1 MSVKGVT
8 DGVSSNYSGYTNYSQ
23 SNETKAAEK
32 TAADTAVSEKEDVGA
47 VYEASKDAATTSAST
62 KKTYKADPALIA
74 KLKEDANQR
83 AQQLQSIVEQLM
95 TKQGKTYN
103 KANGLK
109 GLYESLEVDAAT
121 KAQAQKDI
129 ADDGYWGVD
138 QTSSRIFDFAM
149 ALSGGDPDKM
159 EEMRDAF
166 LKGYKKAEKAWGD
179 SLPDISK
186 RTYDAVIE
194 KFDNYKKENSNSASK
209 VTESQV

>member
-8 DGVSSNYSGYTNYSQ
+8 DSVSSNYSGYTNYNQ
-23 SNETKAAEK
+23 STETKTAEK
-32 TAADTAVSEKEDVGA
+32 AAADTATSEKEDVGA
-47 VYEASKDAATTSAST
+47 VYEASKDTATTTAST
-62 KKTYKADPALIA
+62 KKTYKADPALVA
-74 KLKEDANQR
+74 KLKADADQR

-109 GLYESLEVDAAT
+109 GLYESLTVDPAT

-129 ADDGYWGVD
+129 AEDGYWGVD

-159 EEMRDAF
+159 EEMRAAF

-186 RTYDAVIE
+186 RTYDAVID
-194 KFDNYKKENSNSASK
+194 KFDNYKKENSASN

>member
-1 MSVKGVT
+1 MSVNGVT
-8 DGVSSNYSGYTNYSQ
+8 DSVSSNYSGYTNYNQ
-23 SNETKAAEK
+23 STETKTAEK
-32 TAADTAVSEKEDVGA
+32 AAADTATSEKEDVGA
-47 VYEASKDAATTSAST
+47 VYEASKDTATTTAST
-62 KKTYKADPALIA
+62 KKTSKADPALIA
-74 KLKEDANQR
+74 KLKADANQR

-109 GLYESLEVDAAT
+109 GLYESLTVDAAT

-129 ADDGYWGVD
+129 AEDGYWGVD

-159 EEMRDAF
+159 EKMRDAF
-166 LKGYKKAEKAWGD
+166 LKGYKQAEKAWGD
-179 SLPDISK
+179 ALPDISK
-186 RTYDAVIE
+186 RTYNAVLD
-194 KFDNYKKENSNSASK
+194 KFDNYKKENSTSD

>member
-1 MSVKGVT
+1 MSVNGVT
-8 DGVSSNYSGYTNYSQ
+8 DSVSTNYSGYANYNQ
-23 SNETKAAEK
+23 TKETKAAEK
-32 TAADTAVSEKEDVGA
+32 TASETAAPEKEKGGV
-47 VYEASKDAATTSAST
+47 VYETGKDAAASSAST
-62 KKTYKADPALIA
+62 KKTYKSDPALIA
-74 KLKEDANQR
+74 KLKSDAEQR
-83 AQQLQSIVEQLM
+83 AQQLQSIVEKLM
-95 TKQGKTYN
+95 TKQGSTYN

-109 GLYESLEVDAAT
+109 GLYESLEVDPAT
-121 KAQAQKDI
+121 RAQAQADI
-129 ADDGYWGVD
+129 AEDGYWGVD

-186 RTYDAVIE
+186 KTYDAVLE
-194 KFDNYKKENSNSASK
+194 KFDNYKKENSNSASD

>member
-1 MSVKGVT
+1 MSVNGVT
-8 DGVSSNYSGYTNYSQ
+8 DSVSSNYSGYTNYNQ
-23 SNETKAAEK
+23 STETKTAEK
-32 TAADTAVSEKEDVGA
+32 AAADTATSEKEDVGA
-47 VYEASKDAATTSAST
+47 VYEASKDTATTTAST

-74 KLKEDANQR
+74 KLKQDANQR

-109 GLYESLEVDAAT
+109 GLYESLTVDAAT

-129 ADDGYWGVD
+129 AEDGYWGVD

-194 KFDNYKKENSNSASK
+194 KFDNYKKENSASN

>member
-1 MSVKGVT
+1 MSVNGVT
-8 DGVSSNYSGYTNYSQ
+8 DGVSSNYNGYTSYNQ
-23 SNETKAAEK
+23 TTETKAAEK
-32 TAADTAVSEKEDVGA
+32 TSADTATAEKETTGV
-47 VYEASKDAATTSAST
+47 VYEASKDAATTSASA
-62 KKTYKADPALIA
+62 KKTYKSDPALIA
-74 KLKEDANQR
+74 KLKADADQR
-83 AQQLQSIVEQLM
+83 AQQLQSIVEKLM
-95 TKQGKTYN
+95 TKQGNTYN

-109 GLYESLEVDAAT
+109 GLYESLNVDPAT
-121 KAQAQKDI
+121 RAQAQADI
-129 ADDGYWGVD
+129 AEDGYWGVD

-166 LKGYKKAEKAWGD
+166 LKGYKQAEKAWGD

-194 KFDNYKKENSNSASK
+194 KFDNYKKENSASD

>member
-1 MSVKGVT
+1 MSVNGVT
-8 DGVSSNYSGYTNYSQ
+8 DSVSSNYSGYTNYSQ
-23 SNETKAAEK
+23 STETKTAEK
-32 TAADTAVSEKEDVGA
+32 AATDTAVSEKKDTGV
-47 VYEASKDAATTSAST
+47 VYEASKDATKTNAST
-62 KKTYKADPALIA
+62 KKTSKADPALIA
-74 KLKEDANQR
+74 KLKQDANQR

-109 GLYESLEVDAAT
+109 GLYESLTVDPAT

-129 ADDGYWGVD
+129 AEDGYWGVD

-149 ALSGGDPDKM
+149 ALSGGDPDQM
-159 EEMRDAF
+159 EKMRDAF
-166 LKGYKKAEKAWGD
+166 LKGYKQAEKAWGD

-194 KFDNYKKENSNSASK
+194 KFDNYKKENTSN

>member
-8 DGVSSNYSGYTNYSQ
+8 DSVSSNYSGYTNYSQ
-23 SNETKAAEK
+23 STETKTAEK
-32 TAADTAVSEKEDVGA
+32 AAADTATSEKEDVGA
-47 VYEASKDAATTSAST
+47 VYEASKDTATTTAST
-62 KKTYKADPALIA
+62 KKTYKADSALIA
-74 KLKEDANQR
+74 KLKADADQR

-109 GLYESLEVDAAT
+109 GLYESLQVDAAT
-121 KAQAQKDI
+121 KAQAQADI
-129 ADDGYWGVD
+129 AEDGYWGVD

-159 EEMRDAF
+159 EEMRNAF

-186 RTYDAVIE
+186 RTYDAVID
-194 KFDNYKKENSNSASK
+194 KFDNYKKENSTSN

>member
-1 MSVKGVT
+1 MSVNGVT
-8 DGVSSNYSGYTNYSQ
+8 DSVSSNYSGYTNYSQ
-23 SNETKAAEK
+23 STETKTAEK
-32 TAADTAVSEKEDVGA
+32 AATDTAVSEKKDTGV
-47 VYEASKDAATTSAST
+47 VYEASKDATKTNAST
-62 KKTYKADPALIA
+62 KKTSKADPALIA
-74 KLKEDANQR
+74 KLKQDANQR

-121 KAQAQKDI
+121 KAQAQADI

-149 ALSGGDPDKM
+149 ALSGGDPDQM
-159 EEMRDAF
+159 EKMRDAF
-166 LKGYKKAEKAWGD
+166 LKGYKQAEKAWGD

-194 KFDNYKKENSNSASK
+194 KFDNYKKENTSN

>member
-1 MSVKGVT
+1 MSVNGVT
-8 DGVSSNYSGYTNYSQ
+8 DSVSTNYSGYANYNQ
-23 SNETKAAEK
+23 TKETKAAEK
-32 TAADTAVSEKEDVGA
+32 TASETAAAEKEKDGV
-47 VYEASKDAATTSAST
+47 VYEAGKDKASASTST
-62 KKTYKADPALIA
+62 KKTYKTDPALIA
-74 KLKEDANQR
+74 KLKSDAEQR
-83 AQQLQSIVEQLM
+83 AQQLQSIVEKLM

-103 KANGLK
+103 TANGLK
-109 GLYESLEVDAAT
+109 GLYESLEVDPAT
-121 KAQAQKDI
+121 RAQAQADI
-129 ADDGYWGVD
+129 AEDGYWGVD

-194 KFDNYKKENSNSASK
+194 KFDNYKKENSNSVSD

>member
-8 DGVSSNYSGYTNYSQ
+8 DSVSSNYSGYTNYSQ
-23 SNETKAAEK
+23 STETKTAEKAAE
-32 TAADTAVSEKEDVGA
+32 DTATSEKEDVGA
-47 VYEASKDAATTSAST
+47 VYEASKDTAATTAST
-62 KKTYKADPALIA
+62 KKTYKADPALVA
-74 KLKEDANQR
+74 KLKADADQR

-129 ADDGYWGVD
+129 AEDGYWGVD

-149 ALSGGDPDKM
+149 ALSGGDPDKI

-194 KFDNYKKENSNSASK
+194 KFDNYKKENSTSN

>member
-1 MSVKGVT
+1 MSVNGVT
-8 DGVSSNYSGYTNYSQ
+8 DSVSSNYSGYTNYSQ
-23 SNETKAAEK
+23 STETKTAEK
-32 TAADTAVSEKEDVGA
+32 AAADTATSEKDDVAA
-47 VYEASKDAATTSAST
+47 VYEAGKDTTTTTAST
-62 KKTYKADPALIA
+62 KKTSKADPALIA
-74 KLKEDANQR
+74 KLKADANQR

-109 GLYESLEVDAAT
+109 GLYESLTVDAAT

-129 ADDGYWGVD
+129 AEDGYWGVD

-159 EEMRDAF
+159 EKMRDAF
-166 LKGYKKAEKAWGD
+166 LKGYKQAEKAWGD
-179 SLPDISK
+179 ALPDISK
-186 RTYDAVIE
+186 RTYNAVIE
-194 KFDNYKKENSNSASK
+194 KFDNYKKENSTSD

>member
-1 MSVKGVT
+1 MSVNGVT
-8 DGVSSNYSGYTNYSQ
+8 DSVSTNYSGYANYNQ
-23 SNETKAAEK
+23 TKETKAAEK
-32 TAADTAVSEKEDVGA
+32 TASETAAPEKEKDGV
-47 VYEASKDAATTSAST
+47 VYETGKDAAASSAST
-62 KKTYKADPALIA
+62 KKTYKSDPALIA
-74 KLKEDANQR
+74 KLKSDAEQR
-83 AQQLQSIVEQLM
+83 AQQLQSIVEKLM
-95 TKQGKTYN
+95 TKQGSTYN

-109 GLYESLEVDAAT
+109 GLYESLEVDPAT
-121 KAQAQKDI
+121 RAQAQADI
-129 ADDGYWGVD
+129 AEDGYWGVD

-186 RTYDAVIE
+186 KTYDAVLE
-194 KFDNYKKENSNSASK
+194 KFDNYKKENSNSVSD

>member
-1 MSVKGVT
+1 MSVNGVT
-8 DGVSSNYSGYTNYSQ
+8 DSVSSNYSGYTNYSQ
-23 SNETKAAEK
+23 STETKTAEK
-32 TAADTAVSEKEDVGA
+32 TAADTAASEKVDTGV
-47 VYEASKDAATTSAST
+47 VYEASKDAATASTST
-62 KKTYKADPALIA
+62 KKISKADPALVA
-74 KLKEDANQR
+74 KLKADADQR

-109 GLYESLEVDAAT
+109 GLYESLTVDAAT

-159 EEMRDAF
+159 EKMRDAF
-166 LKGYKKAEKAWGD
+166 LKGYKQAEKAWGD
-179 SLPDISK
+179 ALPDISK
-186 RTYDAVIE
+186 RTYDAVID
-194 KFDNYKKENSNSASK
+194 KFDNYKKENSSS
-209 VTESQV
+209 VTETQV

>member
-1 MSVKGVT
+1 M
-8 DGVSSNYSGYTNYSQ
+8 
-23 SNETKAAEK
+23 
-32 TAADTAVSEKEDVGA
+32 
-47 VYEASKDAATTSAST
+47 
-62 KKTYKADPALIA
+62 IA
-74 KLKEDANQR
+74 KLKQDANQR

-149 ALSGGDPDKM
+149 ALSGGDPEKM
-159 EEMRDAF
+159 EKMRDAF
-166 LKGYKKAEKAWGD
+166 LKGYKQAEKAWGD

-194 KFDNYKKENSNSASK
+194 KFDNYKKENSTSN

>member
-8 DGVSSNYSGYTNYSQ
+8 DSVSSNYSGYTNYNQ
-23 SNETKAAEK
+23 STETKTAEK
-32 TAADTAVSEKEDVGA
+32 AAADTATSEKEDVGA
-47 VYEASKDAATTSAST
+47 VYEASKDTATTTAST

-74 KLKEDANQR
+74 KLKQDANQR

-129 ADDGYWGVD
+129 AEDGYWGVD

-194 KFDNYKKENSNSASK
+194 KFDNYKKENSTSN